1 MKCNFRF
8 VPPHELHSV
17 WPTIRPG
24 LEITAKKAPGGWIPE
39 DVYLSIK
46 TGDAVLHTAIV
57 DSYYKGFLVSKAID
71 TLEGRKL
78 LLWICHIEDDLLD
91 DNLEQVKEWAKNIGA
106 VKIQFQSPRNGW
118 ERRAEALGFTPTMI
132 VYETDV

>member
-1 MKCNFRF
+1 MKCEFRW
-8 VPPHELHSV
+8 VAPADLGQV
-17 WPTIRPG
+17 WATIRPG
-24 LEITAKKAPGGWIPE
+24 LEITAKKAPGGWLPE
-39 DVYLSIK
+39 DVYMQIK

-57 DSYYKGFLVSKAID
+57 DSYYKGFLVSKTMD

-106 VKIQFQSPRNGW
+106 VKIQYISPRIGW
-118 ERRAEALGFTPTMI
+118 KKRGPKLGFGPTMTI
-132 VYETDV
+132 YECDV